1 MKQLFVSCVVVLLIV
16 AVVPQAVAA
25 DSADQ
30 QLQRF
35 FNDVQS
41 MSAEF
46 VQTVGSQGFSTVDES
61 RGVFRLQRPGK
72 FRWDY
77 TAPYEQQIIADG
89 KKIWIYDVD
98 MDQIIVKPMDLILG
112 QTPAVLLSGN
122 QSLTDRFH
130 IKNVPSETNSE
141 LAWVELRPKDQES
154 SYEKLLLGFHNN
166 DIKAMEL
173 IDSFGQTTRLK
184 FSKLQRNPKL
194 DAAIFQFTPPEG
206 VDVIGEGELLPAQ

>member
-16 AVVPQAVAA
+16 AVAPQAVAA

-61 RGVFRLQRPGK
+61 HGVFRLQRPGK

-89 KKIWIYDVD
+89 KKIWVYDVD

-130 IKNVPSETNSE
+130 IKNVSSETNSE
-141 LAWVELRPKDQES
+141 LVWVELRPKDQES
-154 SYEKLLLGFHNN
+154 SYEKLLLGFQNN

-206 VDVIGEGELLPAQ
+206 VDVIGEGELLPTQ

>member
-16 AVVPQAVAA
+16 AVAPQAVAA

-61 RGVFRLQRPGK
+61 HGVFRLQRPGK

-77 TAPYEQQIIADG
+77 TAPYE
-89 KKIWIYDVD
+89 
-98 MDQIIVKPMDLILG
+98 
-112 QTPAVLLSGN
+112 
-122 QSLTDRFH
+122 
-130 IKNVPSETNSE
+130 
-141 LAWVELRPKDQES
+141 
-154 SYEKLLLGFHNN
+154 
-166 DIKAMEL
+166 
-173 IDSFGQTTRLK
+173 
-184 FSKLQRNPKL
+184 
-194 DAAIFQFTPPEG
+194 
-206 VDVIGEGELLPAQ
+206 